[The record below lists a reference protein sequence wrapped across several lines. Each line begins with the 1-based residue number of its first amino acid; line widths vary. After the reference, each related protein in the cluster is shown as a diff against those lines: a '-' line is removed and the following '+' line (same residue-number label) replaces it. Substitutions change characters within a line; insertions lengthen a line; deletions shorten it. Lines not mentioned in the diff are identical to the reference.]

1 MNTVIISAFIIGIAC
16 GLRAI
21 IGLAAVS
28 WAASSQHLLL
38 EETWLSFLGKRVTPF
53 VISFMALGELVTD
66 KLPKTPSRLV
76 PPQFGARVVMGA
88 LSGSAIGLSQ
98 EHFATGLIG
107 GIVGSV
113 VGTFA
118 GSKGRGLVAKL
129 FGRDL
134 PAALLEDL
142 IAIVLTFI
150 ALR

>member
-1 MNTVIISAFIIGIAC
+1 MNTVIISAFIIGVAC

-28 WAASSQHLLL
+28 WAASCQHLAL
-38 EETWLSFLGKRVTPF
+38 EGTSLSFLGRLIT
-53 VISFMALGELVTD
+53 SFITSSMALGEVVTD

-76 PPQFGARVVMGA
+76 PAQFGARVVTGA
-88 LSGSAIGLSQ
+88 FSGAAIGLSQ
-98 EHFATGLIG
+98 GHFAIGLVA

-118 GSKGRGLVAKL
+118 GFKGRALVAKL

-134 PAALLEDL
+134 PAALLEDV
-142 IAIVLTFI
+142 IAIALAFV